1 MNTPTPAVKCEPT
14 LETQHT
20 SQDAQSVGELHAE
33 YAAHGNVED
42 VKDEDYDVDDVEDED
57 PSSDESVASPIG
69 SSAKATFMPEI
80 PAHSMEVDANS
91 PTQEPLEQEA
101 LSIAAHEASSVQMQT
116 SDNGQNGPPLEER
129 QAWILISTSNDPVH
143 GYSRSAGPTWTSFS
157 LARDAPI
164 PAQLPG
170 VGDLIFYNKGEKVV
184 GVWRIAPGSD
194 AKRIKADVLDD
205 HMPLVKH
212 LEIDVEWVKGAILG
226 VEQLEPLHRVADG
239 EQARALGQNFVAT
252 LLDVL
257 SQSSAG
263 LNRIEATPEHRTRPK
278 RQGKEAVN
286 YTETVVPI
294 NQEADIAHRAS
305 KRQFCGS
312 GSMDGNAAGSGKS
325 KVEEAN
331 RRGFV
336 RHATGAASSS
346 SGAQAGAT
354 PFLTTDSIFK
364 CFAERGSRR
373 LPLPF
378 RLGTRLHPLPLAA
391 AWHPA
396 TFLHPSAEQCGTSAF
411 SCRVSRKQPAA
422 ASAARRLQSGG
433 DSGSGCGDD
442 GGGRGG
448 RGGGGSAA
456 STSGGGDKNAMKR
469 LEQASSA
476 QQHGRGT
483 CTTGS
488 SRRGTAARLGATLE
502 PENWP
507 ADVIY
512 TPVLLFGESDEA
524 HAMQLACTES
534 APLKNVRIQPHP
546 LFDLGLF
553 ATCDIPA
560 GTYIGDYT
568 GLVIRHKEKN
578 ESKYITEFDVT
589 HANRA
594 VTQLDIDAQKYGN
607 ETRMINHYFG
617 LAGLADEPNVY
628 FSPCVSS
635 REHPRNGIAQQHV
648 EVYSSKLIRKGE
660 ELLLS
665 YGNQYWAAH
674 QQAVL
679 CVEVEIT
686 NEHTGEKLNRQA
698 FVNEVAQLIIERLIR
713 DKKIERSSD
722 WRLFYKGATLPALE
736 PISKSNVPKK
746 SDMRLVKLKAE
757 AMG

>member
-1 MNTPTPAVKCEPT
+1 MGERGNIGRRAARAA
-14 LETQHT
+14 
-20 SQDAQSVGELHAE
+20 AQS
-33 YAAHGNVED
+33 
-42 VKDEDYDVDDVEDED
+42 
-57 PSSDESVASPIG
+57 
-69 SSAKATFMPEI
+69 
-80 PAHSMEVDANS
+80 
-91 PTQEPLEQEA
+91 
-101 LSIAAHEASSVQMQT
+101 
-116 SDNGQNGPPLEER
+116 
-129 QAWILISTSNDPVH
+129 
-143 GYSRSAGPTWTSFS
+143 SRWRA
-157 LARDAPI
+157 
-164 PAQLPG
+164 
-170 VGDLIFYNKGEKVV
+170 
-184 GVWRIAPGSD
+184 VW
-194 AKRIKADVLDD
+194 L
-205 HMPLVKH
+205 L
-212 LEIDVEWVKGAILG
+212 
-226 VEQLEPLHRVADG
+226 Q
-239 EQARALGQNFVAT
+239 VAT

-346 SGAQAGAT
+346 SGAQA
-354 PFLTTDSIFK
+354 D
-364 CFAERGSRR
+364 
-373 LPLPF
+373 
-378 RLGTRLHPLPLAA
+378 
-391 AWHPA
+391 PA